1 MSSMEFASDN
11 QGYRTLLHNSFQVLF
26 SKKTLVAIKIVETG
40 TCEMLIFRIATFC
53 IKRSI
58 LGKCCMSFSCLDV
71 EFIVQLF
78 LLNQSTSITE
88 KYQSSLNF

>member
-40 TCEMLIFRIATFC
+40 TCEMLI
-53 IKRSI
+53 
-58 LGKCCMSFSCLDV
+58 L
-71 EFIVQLF
+71 E
-78 LLNQSTSITE
+78 
-88 KYQSSLNF
+88 